1 MSNIF
6 QINEK
11 YLEVLEMANQDIDPQ
26 IIQDTLK
33 SIESELNEK
42 VDNIIG
48 LKRSVDGDIDVIN
61 KEIKRLKE
69 IKEKKQNLSDR
80 LKRILQDMLE
90 QRNLKNYRTPTNY
103 IYKRKNT
110 PSVYIKNMKMLDKS
124 YFIQQEPTLNKEQ
137 IKKDIKAGIEVPGA
151 ELRGSESLVIR

>member
-42 VDNIIG
+42 VDNITG

-103 IYKRKNT
+103 IYKRKNA

>member
-1 MSNIF
+1 
-6 QINEK
+6 
-11 YLEVLEMANQDIDPQ
+11 
-26 IIQDTLK
+26 
-33 SIESELNEK
+33 
-42 VDNIIG
+42 
-48 LKRSVDGDIDVIN
+48 
-61 KEIKRLKE
+61 
-69 IKEKKQNLSDR
+69 
-80 LKRILQDMLE
+80 QDMLE

-103 IYKRKNT
+103 IYKRKNA

>member
-48 LKRSVDGDIDVIN
+48 LKR
-61 KEIKRLKE
+61 
-69 IKEKKQNLSDR
+69 
-80 LKRILQDMLE
+80 
-90 QRNLKNYRTPTNY
+90 
-103 IYKRKNT
+103 
-110 PSVYIKNMKMLDKS
+110 
-124 YFIQQEPTLNKEQ
+124 
-137 IKKDIKAGIEVPGA
+137 
-151 ELRGSESLVIR
+151 

>member
-80 LKRILQDMLE
+80 LK
-90 QRNLKNYRTPTNY
+90 
-103 IYKRKNT
+103 
-110 PSVYIKNMKMLDKS
+110 
-124 YFIQQEPTLNKEQ
+124 
-137 IKKDIKAGIEVPGA
+137 
-151 ELRGSESLVIR
+151 

>member
-26 IIQDTLK
+26 IIQDSLK

-61 KEIKRLKE
+61 K
-69 IKEKKQNLSDR
+69 
-80 LKRILQDMLE
+80 
-90 QRNLKNYRTPTNY
+90 
-103 IYKRKNT
+103 
-110 PSVYIKNMKMLDKS
+110 
-124 YFIQQEPTLNKEQ
+124 
-137 IKKDIKAGIEVPGA
+137 
-151 ELRGSESLVIR
+151 